1 MSQQKPTSQPDAPRD
16 FLTILEDSG
25 IIEHFEELRQRLIR
39 SVFAIVG
46 ATIVALIFTPQIIG
60 YLAGPYEGDLIILTP
75 TGSVV
80 MYFRVAL
87 MSGAILAMPL
97 VTHQIFMFFLPAAE
111 SELGPE
117 QTRKNKRIMWL
128 ALLSTTTF
136 FVLGVAFAW
145 FVMVPNAL
153 FFLQTFQEDVFTD
166 QWTAEEYFSF
176 LTAVLFWIGVAFEMP
191 IIFFVLGRF
200 GVVNHR
206 QLIEQWRLAVVIITI
221 AAALITPT
229 IDPFN
234 MLLVMGP
241 LLVLY
246 ALSIVLVRFAVRQ
259 QTVN

>member
-1 MSQQKPTSQPDAPRD
+1 MAQQLPTPQSDESSD
-16 FLTILEDSG
+16 ILTSIAEMG
-25 IIEHFEELRQRLIR
+25 VFEHFDELRARLMRTLI
-39 SVFAIVG
+39 AIVI
-46 ATIVALIFTPQIIG
+46 ATLLSAIFTGQIIT
-60 YLAGPYEGDLIILTP
+60 YLAGPYDGDLIILTP

-87 MSGAILAMPL
+87 MAGGILSIPY
-97 VTHQIFMFFLPAAE
+97 VTYQLFMFILPG
-111 SELGPE
+111 L
-117 QTRKNKRIMWL
+117 TRQEKRWVYMAIP
-128 ALLSTTTF
+128 ATTLF
-136 FVLGVAFAW
+136 FMIGVAFAW

-153 FFLQTFQEDVFTD
+153 FFLQTFQDDVFTD
-166 QWTAEEYFSF
+166 QWTAQEYFSF

-191 IIFFVLGRF
+191 IVFFVLGRL

-229 IDPFN
+229 VDPFN

-246 ALSIVLVRFAVRQ
+246 ALSIVLVRFAVKRR
-259 QTVN
+259 NIPA